1 MKVKCFFY
9 DFLIIIQKTHLFN
22 KNDRTV
28 NIFLITSF
36 ILINTICKLKEIIM
50 RTTNLLMIALLAIG
64 LSFASCDSAQKSK
77 DKKAKTKKETK
88 SALPVEATT
97 LNINTAESV
106 VHWTGSLVGVYDHHG
121 TLKFKNGV
129 IDIKDGVIAD
139 GSFVV
144 DMTTMKPTDEN
155 YNPEEG
161 STKEKLVGH
170 LSSPD
175 FFDVENYPEAS
186 FKIKAHTGN
195 KIVGQLTIRGKTH
208 EETVKNL
215 EIKNMDGKMKF
226 HGTMTIDRNKY
237 DVNWKHPVKDKV
249 LSDEIELEI
258 KIKG

>member
-1 MKVKCFFY
+1 M
-9 DFLIIIQKTHLFN
+9 
-22 KNDRTV
+22 
-28 NIFLITSF
+28 S
-36 ILINTICKLKEIIM
+36 TICKLKIIIM

-77 DKKAKTKKETK
+77 DKKAKKETK
-88 SALPVEATT
+88 SELPVEATT
-97 LNINTAESV
+97 LNINTTESV
-106 VHWTGSLVGVYDHHG
+106 VHWTGSLVGIYDHYG

-129 IDIKDGVIAD
+129 IDIKDGVITD

-155 YNPEEG
+155 YNPDEDK
-161 STKEKLVGH
+161 TKEKLVGH

-195 KIVGQLTIRGKTH
+195 KLVGQLTIRGKTH
-208 EETVKNL
+208 EETVENL
-215 EIKNMDGKMKF
+215 KIKNMDGKMKF

-237 DVNWKHPVKDKV
+237 KVNWNHPVKDKV

-258 KIKG
+258 KIKA